1 MQDANLRDV
10 AARAWSGLK
19 AGWAGFRTMTGD
31 DEYERYLERHA
42 RTHPDLPP
50 IDRKSYF
57 KVEITR
63 KWSGIRRC
71 C

>member
-1 MQDANLRDV
+1 MQEMNLRDV
-10 AARAWSGLK
+10 AARVGAGLRT
-19 AGWAGFRTMTGD
+19 AWAGFRTMTGD
-31 DEYERYLERHA
+31 DEYERYLERHM
-42 RTHPDLPP
+42 RLHPELPP

>member
-1 MQDANLRDV
+1 MQEVNLRDLG
-10 AARAWSGLK
+10 ARAWDGLK
-19 AGWAGFRTMTGD
+19 AAWAGFRTMTGD

>member
-1 MQDANLRDV
+1 MDGITLRDL
-10 AARAWSGLK
+10 AGRLGATLK
-19 AGWAGFRTMTGD
+19 AGWAFLRTMTGD

-50 IDRKSYF
+50 VDRKSYF